1 MKKILLLLIFCFVSV
16 TYAQQQAFEISG
28 ILTSEADNM
37 PLEAATVYLQREK
50 DSSLI
55 TYTISNNKGAFTLEN
70 KTSDKQ
76 VDLYISFIGYKTYK
90 TKIKLDK
97 PEIAL
102 GTIKLYENTATLEEV
117 LIKSQAPVTIKQ
129 DTLEFNVK
137 SFKTKKDANIEDLLK
152 ELPGVEVDPDGK
164 IKINGK
170 SVNQVLVNGKPFF
183 GDDPTI
189 ATRNLSKEI
198 IEKIQVSDTK
208 TDDEA
213 FTGEAGDSENK
224 TVNLVIKK
232 ENNKGVF
239 GRLAAGGGTDERYQ
253 LAGMYN
259 KFNDD
264 LRISALVGTN
274 NINEPGFSYGEI
286 NKMFGGRASYDNSSQ
301 IFNYGVDGIIT
312 SRNYGFNYVDDWG
325 EVAEASASYFGSNTD
340 NENETF
346 SERENILPD
355 SRFFT
360 SKYSKSVQNADQHGI
375 DSNIKFK
382 IDSTLLITFKPQVRK
397 IKRTNG
403 YQENQNSYS
412 EFGELINNSSSQSF
426 TESNESEF
434 QNNTNITK
442 LLGKKGS
449 FLKLDVFYRTIQT
462 DDENKLEN
470 EVNILGDSPE
480 TTELNQLRET
490 DNSNKTFIAAVAY
503 RLPLMDKALF
513 LDLGYG
519 YRDNTL
525 LNTRMSFDFNE
536 DTLDYKP
543 TTNTAFNS
551 DYEYSN
557 ITSTPT
563 AALKYKKEKWNTSLK
578 TDFIFRTLENKD
590 ALRPEFDLKRKFNA
604 IALNYNLRYNG
615 PKTRLDLRYDLRNE
629 APSLKQLQTFVDVTD
644 PLDIVVGNPD
654 LSPTDSHNFNI
665 YFNKNNFQKGI
676 GFNLYTYTSIIN
688 DAVISKTSINENLEK
703 VTTYENVDGN
713 YRFYIDAG
721 FNKKVKIDSLITL
734 NLNVGVGN
742 SINRYINFTNDVQ
755 YASLRKS
762 IRPNLGLRFL
772 WKEVAELSAY
782 YNILFTHNTFD
793 TNVFNTQEYTE
804 HRLYLNSRNYIGK
817 KLEWSNVINYN
828 YNPNIADGF
837 EKSAWFWNSTLSYS
851 VLKDQGSV
859 TLKAY
864 DLLNQNNNSRRLIN
878 ENYVEDSQST
888 VLQQYFM
895 IGFSWKFNTLGKA
908 GESRGGNNIIIGR

>member
-1 MKKILLLLIFCFVSV
+1 MKKILVLLTLCFVSI

-28 ILTSEADNM
+28 LLISEVDNS
-37 PLEAATVYLQREK
+37 PLEAATVYLQRET
-50 DSSLI
+50 DSTLI
-55 TYTISNNKGAFTLEN
+55 TYTISNQKGAFILEN
-70 KTSDKQ
+70 KISDKQ
-76 VDLYISFIGYKTYK
+76 VDLYVSSMGYKTYK
-90 TKIKLDK
+90 TKVSLDK
-97 PEIAL
+97 PEINL
-102 GTIKLYENTATLEEV
+102 GTIKLLENTATLDEV
-117 LIKSQAPVTIKQ
+117 LIKSQAPVTIKK

-170 SVNQVLVNGKPFF
+170 PVNQILVNGKAFF

-189 ATRNLSKEI
+189 ATRNLSKDI

-213 FTGEAGDSENK
+213 FTGEAGDGENK

-239 GRLAAGGGTDERYQ
+239 GRVAAGGGTDKRYQ

-259 KFNDD
+259 QFNDD
-264 LRISALVGTN
+264 LRISALVGVN

-286 NKMFGGRASYDNSSQ
+286 DKMFGGRASYDTNSQ

-312 SRNYGFNYVDDWG
+312 SRNFGFNYVDDWG
-325 EVAEASASYFGSNTD
+325 EVAEASASYFGSNTQ
-340 NENETF
+340 NENESI
-346 SERENILPD
+346 SERENILSD
-355 SRFFT
+355 SRYFT
-360 SKYSKSVQNADQHGI
+360 SSYSKASQNAEQHGI
-375 DSNIKFK
+375 DSNIIFK
-382 IDSTLLITFKPQVRK
+382 IDSTLLITLRPQVRK
-397 IKRTNG
+397 INRTNT
-403 YQENQNSYS
+403 YQENQNSY
-412 EFGELINNSSSQSF
+412 GEEGTAINNSSSYSF
-426 TESNESEF
+426 TETEESEF
-434 QNNTNITK
+434 QNNTNVTK
-442 LLGKKGS
+442 LIGKKGE

-462 DDENKLEN
+462 DDENSLEN
-470 EVNILGDSPE
+470 EVNILGDTPE
-480 TTELNQLRET
+480 TTTLNQLRET
-490 DNSNKTFIAAVAY
+490 DNSDKTFIVAAAY
-503 RLPLMDKALF
+503 RLPLIDKALF

-519 YRDNTL
+519 YRDNTR
-525 LNTRMSFDFNE
+525 LNTRTSFDYN
-536 DTLDYKP
+536 DDSLDYEP
-543 TTNTAFNS
+543 TANTAFNS
-551 DYEYSN
+551 DYEYAN

-563 AALKYKKEKWNTSLK
+563 AALEYKKDKWSTSLK
-578 TDFIFRTLENKD
+578 TDIIFRTLENKD
-590 ALRPEFDLKRKFNA
+590 ALRPEFDLKRHFNA
-604 IALNYNLRYNG
+604 AAVQYRLNYNG
-615 PKTRLDLRYDLRNE
+615 TKTRVGLRYDLRNDV
-629 APSLKQLQTFVDVTD
+629 PSLNQLQTFVDITD

-654 LSPTDSHNFNI
+654 LSPTDNHNFNI
-665 YFNKNNFQKGI
+665 YFNKNNFQKGVS
-676 GFNLYTYTSIIN
+676 FNLYTYTSIIN

-734 NLNVGVGN
+734 NLNVSVGN

-782 YNILFTHNTFD
+782 YNIDFTHNTFD

-851 VLKDQGSV
+851 VLKDQGSI

-864 DLLNQNNNSRRLIN
+864 DLLNQNNNSRRVIN
-878 ENYVEDSQST
+878 QNYIEDRQSS

-908 GESRGGNNIIIGR
+908 GESRGGNNIIIRR